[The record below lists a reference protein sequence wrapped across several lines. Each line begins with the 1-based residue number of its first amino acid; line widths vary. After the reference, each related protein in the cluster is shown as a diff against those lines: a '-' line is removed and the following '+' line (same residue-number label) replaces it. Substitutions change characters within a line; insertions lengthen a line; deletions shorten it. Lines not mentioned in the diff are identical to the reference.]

1 MDQSNETK
9 ATFDKIKSIFKKI
22 KNIFLKVRVLLG
34 KIVSSNLGMIVAL
47 VTIVIIFGILTNGK
61 LIWPRNVSM
70 LVRQNAYVLILAI
83 GMIFCILTGGNIDL
97 AVGSLVALVG
107 AMSGLMATTIGL
119 PTWLAIIISLI
130 TGLLAGIWQGFWIA
144 YVKVPPFITT
154 LSGMLVFRGLNNIIL
169 NGQTLPLSGLY
180 VTIGTGSVPDIAP
193 NSIPDFLHVGDL
205 LQLEN
210 KTEYLN
216 ATMLIVGL
224 ALSIIY
230 VLVTIFNRKSKLE
243 RGYEVASRKSVI
255 TKLVAFFIVINIFS
269 YWLAMDEGL
278 PILLILLAVL
288 YAIYTFI
295 ATKTIPGRHI
305 YAIGG
310 NKKAAELSGV
320 NTKKMMFLVY
330 SNMGLLAGVAGIVTA
345 GRSMAASPNVGA
357 NFELDAIGA
366 CFIGGASAYGGVG
379 TIWGAV
385 VGAFIMGVMNNGMSI
400 MGVNVFYQS
409 VAKGLVVLGAVAFDT
424 YSKSKSRL
432 G

>member
-1 MDQSNETK
+1 MNS
-9 ATFDKIKSIFKKI
+9 FKEVLNR
-22 KNIFLKVRVLLG
+22 NIRQY
-34 KIVSSNLGMIVAL
+34 GMIFAL
-47 VTIVIIFGILTNGK
+47 VVIMIFFGVMTGGK

-83 GMIFCILTGGNIDL
+83 GMMFCILTGGNVDL
-97 AVGSLVALVG
+97 SVGSLVALVS
-107 AMSGLMATTIGL
+107 AMSGLMATTLGL
-119 PTWLAIIISLI
+119 PSGVAIIFSII

-144 YVKVPPFITT
+144 YVRVPPFITT
-154 LSGMLVFRGLNNIIL
+154 LAGMLVFRGVNNIIL

-180 VTIGTGSVPDIAP
+180 IVIGTGSVPDFAP
-193 NSIPDFLHVGDL
+193 NTVPDFLHIGDL
-205 LQLEN
+205 LQLQN
-210 KTEYLN
+210 KPEFLN
-216 ATMLIVGL
+216 LTMLATGL
-224 ALSIIY
+224 ALSVIY
-230 VLVTIFNRKSKLE
+230 VLVVIFNRKNKKL
-243 RGYEVASRKSVI
+243 RGYEVPTLKAVI
-255 TKLVAFFIVINIFS
+255 TKVITFFVIINIFS
-269 YWLAMDEGL
+269 YWLAMDDGL
-278 PILLILLAVL
+278 PIMLILLAAL

-305 YAIGG
+305 YAMGG
-310 NKKAAELSGV
+310 NIKAAELSGV

-330 SNMGLLAGVAGIVTA
+330 ANMGLLAGVAGVVTA
-345 GRSMAASPNVGA
+345 GRLMASSPNVGA

-400 MGVNVFYQS
+400 IGLNVFLQS
-409 VAKGLVVLGAVAFDT
+409 VAKGMVVLLAVAFDM